1 MHGRLFVVFG
11 KAWHHSRPHKFVQ
24 AEMIMKKCIA
34 LSTAVLAATFTF
46 APLAGAQQ
54 AENEKA
60 QQQEQRAQQQEQR
73 AQQQEQNAQQA
84 ARGAQEEGR
93 DAAEQRMSP
102 DQHFIKEAAAD
113 NQFEIQSGQYVA
125 QQAQDPQVKQL
136 AERLVQDHQRAQQQ
150 LQQIAQGMNMQ
161 LPERLEEWQQAKLQ
175 AMQRKHGQH
184 LEMQFAF
191 GQVGGHMTDILKYQY
206 EAEHGQ
212 NAQVKQFAE
221 QTIPILQEHLQ
232 LAQQTAAQW
241 VPQARTAGERV
252 RGNADSGAKQERNP
266 NDAPNQGVNR

>member
-1 MHGRLFVVFG
+1 
-11 KAWHHSRPHKFVQ
+11 
-24 AEMIMKKCIA
+24 MKKYIA

-54 AENEKA
+54 AGNENAA

-84 ARGAQEEGR
+84 ARGAEQEGR
-93 DAAEQRMSP
+93 DAAEQKMSP
-102 DQHFIKEAAAD
+102 DQRFIKEAAAD
-113 NQFEIQSGQYVA
+113 NQFEIQTGQYVA

-175 AMQRKHGQH
+175 AMQHKHGQH
-184 LEMQFAF
+184 LEIHFAF
-191 GQVGGHMTDILKYQY
+191 GQVGGHMTDILNYQY

-221 QTIPILQEHLQ
+221 QTIPVLQEHLQ
-232 LAQQTAAQW
+232 LAQQAAAQW
-241 VPQARTAGERV
+241 VPQARTAGERE
-252 RGNADSGAKQERNP
+252 RGNADSGNKERNS
-266 NDAPNQGVNR
+266 ANQDRNANGAANPGGNR